1 MKFWSVLLVVSALA
15 GAAFSLDRE
24 AFTFTKYDL
33 QVRIEPEQ
41 QRIGVRGTITLRNDS
56 QTPQKN
62 AALQIS
68 SSLTWRS
75 IQIDGKPVQFVSQP
89 YESDIDHTG
98 ELSEAI
104 VALPK
109 EVAPGG
115 SVELAIGYEGVITR
129 DANRLIRIGVPKQ
142 TAIES
147 DWDQIGSSLSAV
159 RGIGNVAWYPVA
171 SESASL
177 SEGNSV
183 FEALGRWR
191 ARSASGTMQVGLCA
205 QVPATEVQKWVLL
218 MNNIERGDVSVG
230 GIGGAEHDPNVDKC
244 SFYAFQPLG
253 QLIPTF
259 AVAPYQHEASES
271 AVVYSLPI
279 HKDQAQAFGHAAERV
294 KGFVSE
300 WLGPPRV
307 PARVLELA
315 DADASP
321 YEAGTMLLTPLNDTD
336 PKLVQIVMVH
346 GLAHA
351 SFPSNRPW
359 IYEGLAHFAQAAFR
373 ERQENR
379 AAALD
384 LLGLHRA
391 ALLAAESLTDDQEK
405 QLSSSKPSTRE
416 GESLISTSIEEYSRS
431 KAAYVWWML
440 RDMLGADAL
449 KKALANYRPEQDLA
463 PEYMPRLLQTQ
474 SQRDLQW
481 FFDDWVYHDRG
492 LPDFRI
498 ESAFSRQTSEGNYL
512 LTVTVENLGT
522 AGAEIPVTAHFEGGE
537 LSERIEVRGKS
548 KAVVR
553 ISTPKPASDVVVND
567 GSVPESDMSNNAFRV
582 EQPKK

>member
-1 MKFWSVLLVVSALA
+1 MKFCSVLLVVGALA
-15 GAAFSLDRE
+15 GTAFSLDRE

-68 SSLTWRS
+68 SSLSWRS
-75 IQIDGKPVQFVSQP
+75 IHIDGKPVQFVSQP

-109 EVAPGG
+109 EIVPGA
-115 SVELAIGYEGVITR
+115 SVELTIGYEGVIER
-129 DANRLIRIGVPKQ
+129 DANRLLRIGVPKQ
-142 TAIES
+142 AAMES
-147 DWDQIGSSLSAV
+147 DWDQIGSSFSAV
-159 RGIGNVAWYPVA
+159 RGIGNVVWYPVA
-171 SESASL
+171 SEAVSL

-191 ARSASGTMQVGLCA
+191 AKSASSTMQVGLCV
-205 QVPATEVQKWVLL
+205 QTPAAEVQQWALL
-218 MNNIERGDVSVG
+218 MNNPQHGDVGGG
-230 GIGGAEHDPNVDKC
+230 GIGGADHDSSVDKC
-244 SFYAFQPLG
+244 GLYAFQPLG

-259 AVAPYQHEASES
+259 AVAPYQQTASES
-271 AVVYSLPI
+271 VVVYSLPV
-279 HKDQAQAFGHAAERV
+279 HKGQAQAFEQAAERV

-300 WLGPPRV
+300 WLGAPRG
-307 PARVLELA
+307 PARVVELA
-315 DADASP
+315 DAGTSP
-321 YEAGTMLLTPLNDTD
+321 YEAGSMLLTPLSDTD
-336 PKLVQIVMVH
+336 PKLLQVVMVH
-346 GLAHA
+346 ELAHA
-351 SFPSNRPW
+351 TLASDRPW

-384 LLGLHRA
+384 LLGLHRT
-391 ALLAAESLTDDQEK
+391 ALLAAENLTDDQGK
-405 QLSSSKPSTRE
+405 QSSSSKPSAQE

-440 RDMLGADAL
+440 RDMLGTDAL
-449 KKALANYRPEQDLA
+449 KKALASYRPEQDLA
-463 PEYMPRLLQTQ
+463 PEYIPRLLQAQ
-474 SQRDLQW
+474 SPRDLQW

-522 AGAEIPVTAHFEGGE
+522 AGAEVPVTAHFEGGE
-537 LSERIEVRGKS
+537 LSQRVEVRGKS

-553 ISTPKPASDVVVND
+553 ISTPKPAAEVIVND
-567 GSVPESDMSNNAFRV
+567 GSVPETDMSNNVFRV
-582 EQPKK
+582 QTSK